1 MKGWKKSKCWRCMV
15 LFTAM
20 ACFLFSGQTAQAA
33 LEDWATTFG
42 LVEKYGND
50 EDGYFIYGKGDVDSS
65 CLDYEVPFDVM
76 KTEISFKFEAH
87 PFGDFYEATWAYL
100 AIYPYSNDPKW
111 ITDYTYE
118 ENQEAGRIEFL
129 LEQHTDGS
137 MAFCLFQNPVS
148 KPLIT
153 IPDFDFEAVHT
164 LSFEEKAM
172 GTFPV
177 FDGMTLGEVDLTRE
191 MQKHVGENAG
201 NSYLRVG
208 GLQQFA
214 FEHLKLTE
222 LEASAEGT
230 DPAEG
235 ADSEAAKELNAG
247 ASNQPV
253 RKLGSLASSEEEEDT
268 EAESQE
274 EIPEETVPK
283 ESGSQMTWLWIVLA
297 VAVVLA
303 AAVIIVIVVV
313 KKRKSKKGEGI

>member
-1 MKGWKKSKCWRCMV
+1 MEGLKKRKYRW
-15 LFTAM
+15 
-20 ACFLFSGQTAQAA
+20 FLILLLTMISFLGSGQTARAA

-65 CLDYEVPFDVM
+65 CLDYEVPFDLM
-76 KTEISFKFEAH
+76 KTEISFRFEAH
-87 PFGDFYEATWAYL
+87 PFGDFYEETWAYL

-111 ITDYTYE
+111 IADYTYE

-129 LEQHTDGS
+129 LEQRKDGS

-177 FDGMTLGEVDLTRE
+177 FDGMTLGEVDLTKE
-191 MQKHVGENAG
+191 IQKHVGENAG

-214 FEHLKLTE
+214 FEHLKLME
-222 LEASAEGT
+222 LKESAEG
-230 DPAEG
+230 AEEKPSDAGG
-235 ADSEAAKELNAG
+235 ADTQASEK
-247 ASNQPV
+247 PV
-253 RKLGSLASSEEEEDT
+253 RKLGSLAGAKEDV

-274 EIPEETVPK
+274 QIPEETVPK
-283 ESGSQMTWLWIVLA
+283 DAGSQMIWLWVLLATVIVLA
-297 VAVVLA
+297 VM
-303 AAVIIVIVVV
+303 IIVIVVV
-313 KKRKSKKGEGI
+313 KKRKSKKGEGK